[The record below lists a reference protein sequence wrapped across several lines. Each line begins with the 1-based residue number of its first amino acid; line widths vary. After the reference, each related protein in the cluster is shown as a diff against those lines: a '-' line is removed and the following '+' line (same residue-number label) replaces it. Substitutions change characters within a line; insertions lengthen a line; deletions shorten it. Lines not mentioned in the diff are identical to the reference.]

1 MTYPQYLVWLRP
13 FGLALAIMLVP
24 ALMGQSDCNAGDTT
38 LSVLEFDVAGEN
50 LIVFDPQERIYDVL
64 VPESLETAMI
74 RALSTDPTALVS
86 FEASFDHEVA
96 EAAEAAE
103 AVEAVEKGVGMGGG
117 EVLFNLPPGE
127 SALIITVEAPQGA
140 KLGYAINVIRG
151 TTCP

>member
-1 MTYPQYLVWLRP
+1 
-13 FGLALAIMLVP
+13 MLVP
-24 ALMGQSDCNAGDTT
+24 ALMGQSDCNPGNTT

-64 VPESLETAMI
+64 VPESLEAAMI
-74 RALSTDPTALVS
+74 RALSTDPAALVS
-86 FEASFDHEVA
+86 FEASYDHEV
-96 EAAEAAE
+96 AEAAE

>member
-38 LSVLEFDVAGEN
+38 LSELEFDVAGEN

-74 RALSTDPTALVS
+74 RAVSTDPNALVS
-86 FEASFDHEVA
+86 VEASYDHEVA
-96 EAAEAAE
+96 ETA
-103 AVEAVEKGVGMGGG
+103 EAVEKGIGMGGA
-117 EVLFNLPPGE
+117 EVEFNPMPPGE
-127 SALIITVEAPQGA
+127 SAVIITVEAPQGA